1 MDTFSLIS
9 VLTISKLVNFK
20 DEFHRGAEMEISLH
34 KMMIE
39 GTVSRLFV
47 TRSVGAELIFMV
59 KASFW
64 VSQIIVI
71 FITFVNKSHV
81 IISACQ
87 AVTAGETVLGR
98 TSEG

>member
-20 DEFHRGAEMEISLH
+20 DEFQRGAEMEIFPH

-47 TRSVGAELIFMV
+47 TRFVGAELIFMV
-59 KASFW
+59 KANFW
-64 VSQIIVI
+64 GSQIIQ
-71 FITFVNKSHV
+71 S
-81 IISACQ
+81 S
-87 AVTAGETVLGR
+87 L
-98 TSEG
+98 SLW